1 MTNVIQFESREAVI
15 DQAINAGVE
24 AIIAQPKFEL
34 PQPDAPMVQSYVDK
48 IQGTYNVERTKRDTD
63 NAIDLLYI
71 AYNTT
76 PQTNADV
83 RVSITSIM
91 NKLIALQ
98 QRSELTM
105 RGAMTTANSIG
116 KRLGDVVPDW
126 LDIKEARDQAEI
138 KSFLSK
144 DVVKLAKQIR
154 DQALKIREDLLGIAR
169 AYDDVIVQTVQTT
182 AKTET
187 ALAERLVKGEQLKKE
202 ISETNARRAQ
212 LETLVADL
220 TTQVA
225 NFEKKAREYEQK
237 ANTAEE
243 RAFVMSI
250 VRMGAQLISNAIPAI
265 AAAAGGPATMI
276 MSAMSGS
283 MGGGKPAGNDFAE
296 PSNGNGGGNRANQN
310 AGAGNAK
317 DSASKKTKLSE
328 EQAELKKQEA
338 LRDEQKANLA
348 EVKSA
353 RDKIA
358 ADETAKV
365 EGSPKAVELAEFDKK
380 IADNTAKLAQQERV
394 VADKQSAVSQL
405 QSAIDALDKGLE
417 NLSQRQQEQADTL
430 RAMQMQ
436 MIDRAEAYEKERR
449 NQAAELV
456 KLSALLVGKQQEQEV
471 LELCVRSLGMSI
483 TALKRMKEIVE
494 EMAFFF
500 KNFADFMRCVAD
512 DAGRQVTSIEEVADT
527 EVIRKHR
534 FAQLI
539 RSVDEFFIK
548 QTAQWFATGIVC
560 DRFTQ
565 SFADG
570 WTKLNKLSGDYIT
583 GERLTEYLKTA
594 ADKISEIV
602 AERQAAADA
611 KIATLNEY
619 RNKVSKQA

>member
-1 MTNVIQFESREAVI
+1 MTNVIQFESREAAI

-24 AIIAQPKFEL
+24 AIIAQPKLEL
-34 PQPDAPMVQSYVDK
+34 PQSDSPMVQSYVDK
-48 IQGTYNVERTKRDTD
+48 IQGTYNVERAKRDTD

-76 PQTNADV
+76 PQTNPDV

-98 QRSELTM
+98 QKSELTM
-105 RGAMTTANSIG
+105 RGAMKTANSIG
-116 KRLGDVVPDW
+116 KELGDAVPDW
-126 LDIKEARDQAEI
+126 LDIKEAADQTEI
-138 KSFLSK
+138 KGFLSK
-144 DVVKLAKQIR
+144 DVVKIAKKIR
-154 DQALKIREDLLGIAR
+154 DQALKIRDDLLAIAK
-169 AYDDVIVQTVQTT
+169 AYDEVIIQTVQTT

-187 ALAERLVKGEQLKKE
+187 ALGEKMMKKEQLQKE
-202 ISETNARRAQ
+202 INETNARRAQ

-220 TTQVA
+220 TAQVA

-250 VRMGAQLISNAIPAI
+250 VRMGAQLISNAIPAV

-276 MSAMSGS
+276 MSAMAGS
-283 MGGGKPAGNDFAE
+283 MGGQGKPAGNDFAD
-296 PSNGNGGGNRANQN
+296 PSNGNGNRAPQN

-317 DSASKKTKLSE
+317 DIASQKTKLSE
-328 EQAELKKQEA
+328 EQGVLKRQEA
-338 LRDEQKANLA
+338 LRDEQKTQLA

-365 EGSPKAVELAEFDKK
+365 AGSPKAVELAEFDKR
-380 IADNTAKLAQQERV
+380 IADNTAKLEQQERV

-405 QSAIDALDKGLE
+405 QAAIDALDKGLE
-417 NLSQRQQEQADTL
+417 TMSQRQQDQADTL
-430 RAMQMQ
+430 RNMQMQ
-436 MIDRAEAYEKERR
+436 MIERAEAYEKERR
-449 NQAAELV
+449 NQASELV
-456 KLSALLVGKQQEQEV
+456 KLSALLVGKRQEEDN

-500 KNFADFMRCVAD
+500 KNFADFMQCVAD
-512 DAGRQVTSIEEVADT
+512 DAGRQVTAIEDVAET

-570 WTKLNKLSGDYIT
+570 WTKLNKLSGDYLT
-583 GERLTEYLKTA
+583 GERLTEYLNTA
-594 ADKISEIV
+594 ANKISEIV

-611 KIATLNEY
+611 KIATLNDY